1 MTLTEEQL
9 ERLFRGIHSG
19 DISLFNL
26 PEFLFLFSFIELMRS
41 VDSGFGGSV
50 KDFETGSLKFNRSID
65 YRKNI
70 SVFSG
75 AKTFQEVKDLSMFVF
90 AEGDIKRPFAEF
102 RDFALQINSQ
112 YNVNWLK
119 TEQDMAFA
127 MSQGADHWLQIED
140 EKDDLP
146 LLKYQTVGD
155 DRVRPEHAAWDN
167 IIRPVDDKFWNT
179 RMPPNGYLC
188 RCRAIQLESGKVTN
202 LRGKPQNS
210 NSMFNVNPGKVEY
223 IFNPLVH
230 PYFKVEKRFQPQLKK
245 NFGFKIPAA

>member
-9 ERLFRGIHSG
+9 DRLFRGVYSG
-19 DISLFNL
+19 NISLFDL
-26 PEFLFLFSFIELMRS
+26 PEFIFLFTFIQLMNS

-102 RDFALQINSQ
+102 RAFAQQINAQ

-119 TEQDMAFA
+119 TEQNMAFA
-127 MSQGADHWLQIED
+127 MSQGADQWLQIED

-167 IIRPVDDKFWNT
+167 IIRPVDDKFWDT
-179 RMPPNGYLC
+179 RMPPCEFGC
-188 RCRAIQLESGKVTN
+188 RCRVIQLESGTISSLKKV
-202 LRGKPQNS
+202 PQNS
-210 NSMFNVNPGKVEY
+210 SKMFNVNPGKVEY

-245 NFGFKIPAA
+245 NFGFKTPAA